1 MEEKE
6 VGKITHYFERAKV
19 AVLALKEP
27 VKLGDKV
34 HIKGTATDLTQV
46 VGSLQL
52 EHQPIQTAEPGM
64 DAALLVD
71 SPVHEHDHIYKV
83 IG

>member
-6 VGKITHYFERAKV
+6 VGRITHYFDRARV

-27 VKLGDKV
+27 LQVGDKV
-34 HIKGTATDLTQV
+34 HIKGMKTDLTQV

-52 EHQPIQTAEPGM
+52 EHEAIQIAKPGM
-64 DAALLVD
+64 DVAMLVD
-71 SPVHEHDHIYKV
+71 VPVHEHDHIFKV
-83 IG
+83 TE